1 MDPALVAKIKSNPK
15 YQELVRKRSGF
26 AKILTVMMLLIY
38 FGFVLLVAFNKALL
52 ATPIGTGVTT
62 IGIPLGVFV
71 IVSAFILTGIYVKR
85 ANGEFDDLTKEII
98 EEVKK

>member
-15 YQELVRKRSGF
+15 YQELVRKRTGF
-26 AKILTVMMLLIY
+26 ARVLTIAMLMIY
-38 FGFVLLVAFNKALL
+38 FGFVLLVAFNKPLL
-52 ATPIGTGVTT
+52 ATPIGAGVTT
-62 IGIPLGVFV
+62 IGIPLGVIV
-71 IVSAFILTGIYVKR
+71 IVSAFILTGIYVRR

>member
-15 YQELVRKRSGF
+15 YQELVSKRSGF
-26 AKILTVMMLLIY
+26 AKILTVAMLLIY
-38 FGFVLLVAFNKALL
+38 FGFVLLVAFNKPLL
-52 ATPIGTGVTT
+52 ATPIGAGVTT

-71 IVSAFILTGIYVKR
+71 IVSAFILTGIYVRR

-98 EEVKK
+98 DEVKK